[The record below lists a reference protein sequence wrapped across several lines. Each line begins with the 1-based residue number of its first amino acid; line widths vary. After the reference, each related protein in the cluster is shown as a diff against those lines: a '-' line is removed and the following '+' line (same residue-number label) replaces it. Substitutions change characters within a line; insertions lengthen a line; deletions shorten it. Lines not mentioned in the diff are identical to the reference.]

1 MQQNKKLFIASFW
14 VILIFGLGQVLR
26 LGSNLIVTRLLEPEI
41 FGVMAVVTVVIFGV
55 AMFTDLG
62 LWAFVVRHK
71 TPEDPHMLNVVWTLQ
86 VLRGWVMFFF
96 IALMII
102 VFVIASKKIPNY
114 FHGVYADTRLPLLIL
129 VASVSSVIGGYKSM
143 ISPLMSLKFEL
154 RKIELI
160 EFFSQ
165 TTAVII
171 MLVWVWLYPTIWA
184 LLMAAVISTSISTFS
199 SYYFFPLRHKLV
211 WDKTVASEVFHFS
224 KWILLAS
231 ALTYLF
237 SQGDKLFFAG
247 KIDAS
252 ELGVYSIA
260 FMLAATLISVTQM
273 LATKVVFPV
282 FASTVNNNRQS
293 LKDKYYKI
301 RLYLD
306 TPLFLAAGLLI
317 ALGPSIVSILYD
329 ARYNNAG
336 WILQI
341 LAFAVIGETLLTVSM
356 ECLSALSITKI
367 RMWVMVI
374 RTVGL
379 FIGLPFFFNQYGFY
393 GAIWVI
399 AVNASLAL
407 PLVYYT
413 LARNSVFSL
422 VREIRMIPLIIV
434 GYAIGM
440 AILGL
445 YQ

>member
-26 LGSNLIVTRLLEPEI
+26 LGSNLILTRLLEPEI
-41 FGVMAVVTVVIFGV
+41 FGIMAVVNVVIFGV
-55 AMFTDLG
+55 VMFTDLG

-71 TPEDPHMLNVVWTLQ
+71 TPEDPHVLNVVWTLQ
-86 VLRGWVMFFF
+86 VLRGWVMFFLIVF
-96 IALMII
+96 MVII
-102 VFVIASKKIPNY
+102 FVIASKKLPNY
-114 FHGVYADTRLPLLIL
+114 FHGVYAEARLPFLIL
-129 VASVSSVIGGYKSM
+129 FASVSAVIGGYKSM

-160 EFFSQ
+160 DFFSQ
-165 TTAVII
+165 TTAVIV
-171 MLVWVWLYPTIWA
+171 MLIWVWLYPTIWA
-184 LLMAAVISTSISTFS
+184 LLMAAVISTSISTIS

-211 WDKTVASEVFHFS
+211 WDKTVASEVFQFS

-237 SQGDKLFFAG
+237 SQGDRLFFAG

-273 LATKVVFPV
+273 LAGKVVFPV

-306 TPLFLAAGLLI
+306 APLFLAAGLLI

-329 ARYNNAG
+329 PRYNNAG

-356 ECLSALSITKI
+356 ECLSALSITKV

-422 VREIRMIPLIIV
+422 VREIRMLPLLGLGYALGKALIIL
-434 GYAIGM
+434 I
-440 AILGL
+440 
-445 YQ
+445 